1 MRICIIV
8 DDYMPYSIKVA
19 AKMMH
24 ELGVEFVRQ
33 GHTVT
38 VITPD
43 PKLSERFH
51 LSELDGVNVCRFRS
65 GEIKNVSKIKRAI
78 NETLL
83 SYHAWKSCR
92 HYLKEN
98 PHDLII
104 YYSPTIFW
112 GRLVINLKK
121 LWNASSYLIL
131 RDFFP
136 QWVIDNGMLKA
147 SSPITKYFRFFEQIN
162 YKAADII
169 GIQSPKNLEWFVR
182 TTQTGKKM
190 EVLYNWA
197 AIELAVMARDNKY
210 RKQLGL
216 EEKVIFFYG
225 GNIGHAQDMMNI
237 VRLAKNIRDEKNAH
251 FVLVGQGDEVEL
263 VRSEIASDELR
274 NMTLLPSVSQ
284 EVYQEMLSEFDIG
297 LFSLHRDHTTHN
309 FPGKLL
315 GYMAYQKAILGSVNP
330 GNDVQQV
337 IEDAEAGFIAINGDD
352 DAFRDNALILLKDN
366 ERRQIMGKNARKLL
380 HDTFSVEAAVE
391 KIVTKVAKK

>member
-1 MRICIIV
+1 MNICLIV
-8 DDYMPYSIKVA
+8 DDYMPHSIKAA

-33 GHTVT
+33 GHTVS

-43 PKLSERFH
+43 PKLSENFQ
-51 LSELDGVNVCRFRS
+51 LSVLDGVNVCRFRS
-65 GEIKNVSKIKRAI
+65 GEIKNVSRVKRAI

-83 SYHAWKSCR
+83 SYHAWKSCKG
-92 HYLKEN
+92 YLKEN

-112 GRLVINLKK
+112 GTMVRRLKK

-136 QWVIDNGMLKA
+136 QWVIDNGMLSA
-147 SSPITKYFRFFEQIN
+147 NSPITKYFRFFERIN
-162 YKAADII
+162 YRAADTI
-169 GIQSPKNLEWFVR
+169 GIQSPNNLELFA
-182 TTQTGKKM
+182 QTIQTRKTL

-197 AIELAVMARDNKY
+197 SSETTAGVGDVY
-210 RKQLGL
+210 RKRFSL
-216 EEKVIFFYG
+216 EDKTVFFYG

-237 VRLAKNIRDEKNAH
+237 VRLAKRLRDEPSAH
-251 FVLVGQGDEVEL
+251 FVLVGAGDEFEL
-263 VRSEIASDELR
+263 VRSAIDNEGLD

-284 EVYQEMLSEFDIG
+284 KVYQEMLSEFDVG

-315 GYMAYQKAILGSVNP
+315 GYMANEKPILGSVNP
-330 GNDVQQV
+330 GNDVRQV
-337 IEDAEAGFIAINGDD
+337 IEDAEAGFITINGDD
-352 DAFRDNALILLKDN
+352 EAFMHNALKLLKDDEGRKN
-366 ERRQIMGKNARKLL
+366 MGQNARRLL
-380 HDTFSVEAAVE
+380 HKTFSVEAAAGQ
-391 KIVTKVAKK
+391 ILRHL